1 MSIFTVAL
9 PVALYNYRAL
19 YKFLIIVSIA
29 ALLGAYA
36 TEYLLELP
44 PCVLCWYQRYCYFL
58 LVIFSAIGLL
68 ANNNKLIQAC
78 VAAILLSACLIAGY
92 HASVERGFVKA
103 SEHCSSQVKISDDL
117 STDQIKNML
126 YDKPVATCEK
136 AALKIIGLSMA
147 EWNLLFNL
155 GLLLILY
162 NVWKFKGE
170 NHAKT

>member
-9 PVALYNYRAL
+9 PVALHNFKAL

-36 TEYLLELP
+36 TEFILKLP

-58 LVIFSAIGLL
+58 LVIFSATGLL
-68 ANNNKLIQAC
+68 KNDNRLIHAC
-78 VAAILLSACLIAGY
+78 ITVILISACLIAAY

-103 SEHCSSQVKISDDL
+103 SEHCASQVKISDNL
-117 STDQIKNML
+117 STDEIKELL
-126 YDKPVATCEK
+126 YNKPIATCEK
-136 AALKIIGLSMA
+136 AALKFIGLSMS
-147 EWNLLFNL
+147 EWNLLLNL
-155 GLLLILY
+155 GLLLMLY
-162 NVWKFKGE
+162 NVWKFKGK